1 MLQKITLS
9 IAIIMSLLAC
19 NEQHKATKDS
29 KSNDAT
35 IKTVKVPVVTQ
46 DPLANEDKLKEPA
59 VVKKTKLEEIEAV
72 EDDEI
77 DKIIEAPE
85 EEEVIAYM
93 VSPKQPVLDHNT
105 NEYNYI
111 AENNYK
117 NVRQEPLST
126 FSIDV
131 DNASY
136 SIVRQ
141 HLQNGQLPP
150 KDAVRIEEM
159 INYFDYNYKQPTGEH
174 PFSVYTEIGTSP
186 WSEKHLLA
194 MIGIKG
200 KMLDYDNLK
209 SSNLVFLIDTS
220 GSMSDEN
227 KLPLLQ
233 KAFALLINNLPKNSK
248 IAIVS
253 YAGSAGLVLE
263 STSVKHKDKILVALK
278 NLHSGGSTAG
288 GAGIKLAYK
297 TAMNNLIKNG
307 NNRVILATDGDFN
320 VGTSSSAALIRLIKE
335 KKKSNVYLSIL
346 GFGMG
351 NYKDGRME
359 AISNAGNGN
368 YFYIDNYSEAK
379 KVFQKE
385 LLANLFTVA
394 KDVKIQVEFNPK
406 QVKAYRLIGY
416 VNRKMANQDFNDD
429 KKDAGE
435 LGTGHTVTA
444 LYEIIPA
451 GTTSDDVTTTD
462 PLKYQTTVATTDS
475 NELMT
480 VKLRYKPIK
489 SDVSKLIR
497 VPVINSQEEWMQT
510 STNFQF
516 ASAVAGFGMLLRD
529 SKYKGALN
537 PSLVR
542 KLASQSK
549 SYDDSYKNEFI
560 TLIDKY
566 EAIKNDNRVTVE

>member
-1 MLQKITLS
+1 MKILQKITLS
-9 IAIIMSLLAC
+9 IAITLSLVAC
-19 NEQHKATKDS
+19 SEQQKTTKD
-29 KSNDAT
+29 NT
-35 IKTVKVPVVTQ
+35 IKVTRNTTIETPVNQTHQ
-46 DPLANEDKLKEPA
+46 ANEDKLSEPA
-59 VVKKTKLEEIEAV
+59 VIKKHKEIKKVKFVIEEADNEEI
-72 EDDEI
+72 
-77 DKIIEAPE
+77 
-85 EEEVIAYM
+85 IAYTEE
-93 VSPKQPVLDHNT
+93 PYEAELDANT

-141 HLQNGQLPP
+141 HLLNGQLPP

-159 INYFDYNYKQPTGEH
+159 INYFDYNYKQPTGAH
-174 PFSVYTEIGTSP
+174 PFSVYTEISTSP
-186 WSEKHLLA
+186 WSEQHLLA

-200 KMLDYDNLK
+200 KMLDYDHLK

-220 GSMSDEN
+220 GSMSDAN

-233 KAFALLINNLPKNSK
+233 KAFSLLINNLPKNSK

-263 STSVKHKDKILVALK
+263 STSVKHKDKILAALN
-278 NLHSGGSTAG
+278 NLRSGGSTAG

-451 GTTSDDVTTTD
+451 GTTSDATTTD
-462 PLKYQTTVATTDS
+462 PLKYQTTVVNTDS

-497 VPVINSQEEWMQT
+497 VPVVNSQKEWMQT

-542 KLASQSK
+542 KLASQAK
-549 SYDDSYKNEFI
+549 SYNDSYKNEFI

-566 EAIKNDNRVTVE
+566 EAIKSDNHATVE